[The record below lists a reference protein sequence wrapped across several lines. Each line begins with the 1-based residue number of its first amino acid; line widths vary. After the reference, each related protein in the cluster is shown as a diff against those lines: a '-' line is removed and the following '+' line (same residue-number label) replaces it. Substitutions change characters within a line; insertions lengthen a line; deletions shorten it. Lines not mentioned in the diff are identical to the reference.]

1 MSRLLAVASFWI
13 VSSVVAFVGVVGGC
27 GGGSTQEVERPKPDV
42 TKSLPATLEA
52 QHPRRG
58 DPRALRVHV
67 YADTGVRALPH
78 WKEELTDQLDY
89 AGQLLSPL
97 LGVRLTVDSIK
108 DWDHAGNDVREA
120 LKALNDVEKPDDD
133 TVWVI
138 GYITPGDAAQ
148 RAFSELGAGDLLGR
162 RVVVR
167 AWAEKPE
174 TELVSARLP
183 DVEGAARAELIA
195 AHKRHKQT
203 VVLLH
208 TLAQTLGA
216 IDEADPTWIQH
227 PLYSAKQSTFSERN
241 RDLMQLAI
249 DARLGGGTDQVIA
262 HDLLEAI
269 EKSDWGGWVPNS
281 HDDVVKML
289 RNRLDAAKAG
299 KTAADVPPAAYEQF
313 DRVRELAKRGEF
325 SRGLVELDNLMQAY
339 PGNPAMQEEKCEL
352 MLAKPTTAPGTKP
365 AGKGAPPAPKGAPPP
380 VVEQLA
386 VTEKATRQ
394 ACARVSELAPG
405 DPSPHLAVAEAL
417 LHLPKP
423 DVAGARSELVQA
435 ATKIANLKTGQPE
448 AWNKLIAL
456 YAGINALT
464 WTEDAIAAAKIDKH
478 PAAAEV
484 AQSRVRYG
492 VPRGAKFVKPEDE
505 SALVTQTRAAIGAIG
520 GGKLADGERMIA
532 AAEKKWPGAP
542 GLEAMRCDLAFRQ
555 SNIGAANAAC
565 ARSLAVDPDES
576 WALYLSGVLAL
587 KDTSAS
593 GTKTGIE
600 RLKHAIA
607 VDPELG
613 QAWRA
618 LGKAY
623 DRAHDQAAH
632 DDLAQKYQ
640 AKFSQALP

>member
-1 MSRLLAVASFWI
+1 
-13 VSSVVAFVGVVGGC
+13 
-27 GGGSTQEVERPKPDV
+27 
-42 TKSLPATLEA
+42 
-52 QHPRRG
+52 
-58 DPRALRVHV
+58 
-67 YADTGVRALPH
+67 
-78 WKEELTDQLDY
+78 
-89 AGQLLSPL
+89 
-97 LGVRLTVDSIK
+97 
-108 DWDHAGNDVREA
+108 
-120 LKALNDVEKPDDD
+120 
-133 TVWVI
+133 
-138 GYITPGDAAQ
+138 
-148 RAFSELGAGDLLGR
+148 
-162 RVVVR
+162 
-167 AWAEKPE
+167 
-174 TELVSARLP
+174 
-183 DVEGAARAELIA
+183 
-195 AHKRHKQT
+195 
-203 VVLLH
+203 
-208 TLAQTLGA
+208 
-216 IDEADPTWIQH
+216 
-227 PLYSAKQSTFSERN
+227 
-241 RDLMQLAI
+241 
-249 DARLGGGTDQVIA
+249 
-262 HDLLEAI
+262 
-269 EKSDWGGWVPNS
+269 
-281 HDDVVKML
+281 
-289 RNRLDAAKAG
+289 
-299 KTAADVPPAAYEQF
+299 
-313 DRVRELAKRGEF
+313 
-325 SRGLVELDNLMQAY
+325 
-339 PGNPAMQEEKCEL
+339 
-352 MLAKPTTAPGTKP
+352 
-365 AGKGAPPAPKGAPPP
+365 

-423 DVAGARSELVQA
+423 DVVGARAELVQA

-478 PAAAEV
+478 PAAAEI

-520 GGKLADGERMIA
+520 GGKLPEGERMIA

-555 SNIGAANAAC
+555 SNISAATAAC
-565 ARSLAVDPDES
+565 NRALSVDPDES
-576 WALYLSGVLAL
+576 WALYLSGVLSL

-593 GTKTGIE
+593 GTKAGIE
-600 RLKHAIA
+600 TLKHAIA

-640 AKFSQALP
+640 AKFSQTLP

>member
-1 MSRLLAVASFWI
+1 
-13 VSSVVAFVGVVGGC
+13 
-27 GGGSTQEVERPKPDV
+27 
-42 TKSLPATLEA
+42 
-52 QHPRRG
+52 
-58 DPRALRVHV
+58 
-67 YADTGVRALPH
+67 
-78 WKEELTDQLDY
+78 
-89 AGQLLSPL
+89 
-97 LGVRLTVDSIK
+97 
-108 DWDHAGNDVREA
+108 
-120 LKALNDVEKPDDD
+120 
-133 TVWVI
+133 
-138 GYITPGDAAQ
+138 
-148 RAFSELGAGDLLGR
+148 
-162 RVVVR
+162 
-167 AWAEKPE
+167 
-174 TELVSARLP
+174 
-183 DVEGAARAELIA
+183 
-195 AHKRHKQT
+195 
-203 VVLLH
+203 
-208 TLAQTLGA
+208 
-216 IDEADPTWIQH
+216 
-227 PLYSAKQSTFSERN
+227 
-241 RDLMQLAI
+241 
-249 DARLGGGTDQVIA
+249 
-262 HDLLEAI
+262 
-269 EKSDWGGWVPNS
+269 
-281 HDDVVKML
+281 
-289 RNRLDAAKAG
+289 
-299 KTAADVPPAAYEQF
+299 
-313 DRVRELAKRGEF
+313 
-325 SRGLVELDNLMQAY
+325 
-339 PGNPAMQEEKCEL
+339 
-352 MLAKPTTAPGTKP
+352 MLAKPTTTAK
-365 AGKGAPPAPKGAPPP
+365 PAPKGAPPVP
-380 VVEQLA
+380 VEQLA

-405 DPSPHLAVAEAL
+405 DPSPHLAVGEAL

-423 DVAGARSELVQA
+423 DVAGARTELVQA

-464 WTEDAIAAAKIDKH
+464 WTEEAISAAQIDKH

-505 SALVTQTRAAIGAIG
+505 SALVTQTRSAVAAIG

-555 SNIGAANAAC
+555 SNLDAARAAC
-565 ARSLAVDPDES
+565 NRSLAVDPDES

-593 GTKTGIE
+593 GTKTGIDK
-600 RLKHAIA
+600 LKHAIT

>member
-1 MSRLLAVASFWI
+1 MSRLLAVASLLI
-13 VSSVVAFVGVVGGC
+13 AC
-27 GGGSTQEVERPKPDV
+27 GGGTTPEVAHPKADV

-52 QHPRRG
+52 AHPKTG
-58 DPRALRVHV
+58 DPRPLHVHV

-89 AGQLLSPL
+89 AGQLLTPL

-108 DWDHAGNDVREA
+108 DWEHAGTDVREA
-120 LKALNDVEKPDDD
+120 LKALNEVEKPDDE

-148 RAFSELGAGDLLGR
+148 KAFSELGAGDLLGR

-174 TELVSARLP
+174 TELLAASLP
-183 DVEGAARAELIA
+183 DVEGAQRAEVIA
-195 AHKRHKQT
+195 AHKRHKQS

-241 RDLMQLAI
+241 RDLLQLAI
-249 DARLGGGTDQVIA
+249 DARLSGHPDQAIA
-262 HDLLEAI
+262 HDLLEEI
-269 EKSDWGGWVPNS
+269 MKSDWGGWVPNS
-281 HDDVVKML
+281 HDEVVKML
-289 RNRLDAAKAG
+289 RNMLDAAKAG

-325 SRGLVELDNLMQAY
+325 SRGLAELDNLMQAY
-339 PGNPAMQEEKCEL
+339 PGNATMQEEKCEL
-352 MLAKPTTAPGTKP
+352 MLAKPTSTP
-365 AGKGAPPAPKGAPPP
+365 AKPAPKGAPPAP
-380 VVEQLA
+380 PAPVEQLA
-386 VTEKATRQ
+386 VTDKATRQ

-405 DPSPHLAVAEAL
+405 DPSPHLAVAEAM

-423 DVAGARSELVQA
+423 DIAGARAELVQA
-435 ATKIANLKTGQPE
+435 ATKIENLKTGQPE
-448 AWNKLIAL
+448 AWTKLVAL

-464 WTEDAIAAAKIDKH
+464 WTEEAIAASKLDKS

-505 SALVTQTRAAIGAIG
+505 SALVTQTRAAVAAIG
-520 GGKLADGERMIA
+520 SGKLAEGERVLA
-532 AAEKKWPGAP
+532 AAEKRWPGAP
-542 GLEAMRCDLAFRQ
+542 GLAAMRCDLAFRQ

-565 ARSLAVDPDES
+565 NRALAVDPDES

-593 GTKTGIE
+593 GTKAGIAK
-600 RLKHAIA
+600 LKHAIT

-640 AKFSQALP
+640 AKFNQALP

>member
-1 MSRLLAVASFWI
+1 MSRLLVITSLLFA
-13 VSSVVAFVGVVGGC
+13 C
-27 GGGSTQEVERPKPDV
+27 GGGNTPEVSHPKADV

-52 QHPRRG
+52 AHPKIG
-58 DPRALRVHV
+58 DPRPLHVHV

-78 WKEELTDQLDY
+78 WKDELTDQLDY

-108 DWDHAGNDVREA
+108 DWDHTGSDVREA
-120 LKALNDVEKPDDD
+120 LKALNDVEKPADE

-138 GYITPGDAAQ
+138 GYITPGDAVQ
-148 RAFSELGAGDLLGR
+148 KAFSELGAGDLLGR

-167 AWAEKPE
+167 GWAEKPE
-174 TELVSARLP
+174 TDLLAASLP
-183 DVEGAARAELIA
+183 DVEGAQRAELIA

-227 PLYSAKQSTFSERN
+227 PLYSVKQSTFSERN
-241 RDLMQLAI
+241 RELMQIAI
-249 DARLGGGTDQVIA
+249 DARLGAGTDQTIA
-262 HDLLEAI
+262 HDLLENI
-269 EKSDWGGWVPNS
+269 EKGDWGGWVPNS
-281 HDDVVKML
+281 HDDTVKLL
-289 RNRLDAAKAG
+289 RNMLDAAKAG
-299 KTAADVPPAAYEQF
+299 KTAADVPPAVYEQF
-313 DRVRELAKRGEF
+313 DRVRELAKRGEVT
-325 SRGLVELDNLMQAY
+325 RGLAELDNLMQAY
-339 PGNPAMQEEKCEL
+339 PGNATMQETKCEL
-352 MLAKPTTAPGTKP
+352 LLAKPTSAPSTKP
-365 AGKGAPPAPKGAPPP
+365 PAKRAPPP
-380 VVEQLA
+380 PPPEYLG
-386 VTEKATRQ
+386 VTDKATRQ

-405 DPSPHLAVAEAL
+405 DPSPHFAVAEAL

-423 DVAGARSELVQA
+423 DIVGARAELVQA
-435 ATKIANLKTGQPE
+435 ATKIENLKTGQPE
-448 AWNKLIAL
+448 AWGKLVAL

-464 WTEDAIAAAKIDKH
+464 WTEEALAAGKLDKH

-505 SALVTQTRAAIGAIG
+505 SALVTQTRAAISAIG
-520 GGKLADGERMIA
+520 SGKLADGERLLA
-532 AAEKKWPGAP
+532 AAEKKWPNAP
-542 GLEAMRCDLAFRQ
+542 GLQAMRCDLAFRQ

-565 ARSLAVDPDES
+565 NRALAVDPDES

-593 GTKTGIE
+593 GTKAGIE
-600 RLKHAIA
+600 KLKHAIT

-640 AKFSQALP
+640 AKFNQALP

>member
-13 VSSVVAFVGVVGGC
+13 VFGGC
-27 GGGSTQEVERPKPDV
+27 GGGSTQEIERPKVDV

-52 QHPRRG
+52 AHPRRG
-58 DPRALRVHV
+58 DPRALHVHV

-108 DWDHAGNDVREA
+108 DWNHTGNDVREA
-120 LKALNDVEKPDDD
+120 LKALNEVEKPDDD

-138 GYITPGDAAQ
+138 GYITQGDAAQ

-174 TELVSARLP
+174 TELVAARLP
-183 DVEGAARAELIA
+183 DVEGAARTELIA
-195 AHKRHKQT
+195 AHERHKQT

-281 HDDVVKML
+281 HDDVVKTL
-289 RNRLDAAKAG
+289 RNMLDAAKAG

-325 SRGLVELDNLMQAY
+325 SRGLAELDNLMQAY

-352 MLAKPTTAPGTKP
+352 MLAKPTTPPGTRP
-365 AGKGAPPAPKGAPPP
+365 APKGAPPAPKGAPPP

-386 VTEKATRQ
+386 VTETATRQ

-423 DVAGARSELVQA
+423 DVAGARAELVQA

-448 AWNKLIAL
+448 AWNRLIAL

-464 WTEDAIAAAKIDKH
+464 WTEDAIAAAKADKH
-478 PAAAEV
+478 PAAAEI

-505 SALVTQTRAAIGAIG
+505 SALVTETRAAISAIG
-520 GGKLADGERMIA
+520 AGKLPEGERMIA
-532 AAEKKWPGAP
+532 AAEKKWRGAP

-555 SNIGAANAAC
+555 SNLDAARAAC
-565 ARSLAVDPDES
+565 ARALAVDPDES

-600 RLKHAIA
+600 RLEHAIT

-623 DRAHDQAAH
+623 ARAHDQAAH

>member
-1 MSRLLAVASFWI
+1 MSRMLAVASSCI
-13 VSSVVAFVGVVGGC
+13 VYSLVGGC
-27 GGGSTQEVERPKPDV
+27 GGGGTQEVERPKVDV

-52 QHPRRG
+52 AHPKKG
-58 DPRALRVHV
+58 DPRPLHVHV

-120 LKALNDVEKPDDD
+120 LKALHDVEKPDDD

-174 TELVSARLP
+174 TELVAARLP
-183 DVEGAARAELIA
+183 DVEGSARTELIS

-289 RNRLDAAKAG
+289 RNMLDAAKVG

-325 SRGLVELDNLMQAY
+325 SRGLAELDNLMQAY
-339 PGNPAMQEEKCEL
+339 PGNATMQEEKCEL
-352 MLAKPTTAPGTKP
+352 MLAKPTTTAK
-365 AGKGAPPAPKGAPPP
+365 PAPKGAPPAP
-380 VVEQLA
+380 VEQLA

-405 DPSPHLAVAEAL
+405 DPSPHLAVGEAL

-423 DVAGARSELVQA
+423 DIAGARAELVQA

-464 WTEDAIAAAKIDKH
+464 WTEDAIADAKIDKH

-505 SALVTQTRAAIGAIG
+505 SALVTQTRAAVAAIG

-555 SNIGAANAAC
+555 SNLDAARAAC
-565 ARSLAVDPDES
+565 NRSLAVDPDES

-593 GTKTGIE
+593 GTKTGIDK
-600 RLKHAIA
+600 LKHAIT

>member
-1 MSRLLAVASFWI
+1 
-13 VSSVVAFVGVVGGC
+13 
-27 GGGSTQEVERPKPDV
+27 
-42 TKSLPATLEA
+42 
-52 QHPRRG
+52 
-58 DPRALRVHV
+58 
-67 YADTGVRALPH
+67 
-78 WKEELTDQLDY
+78 
-89 AGQLLSPL
+89 
-97 LGVRLTVDSIK
+97 
-108 DWDHAGNDVREA
+108 HAGTDVREA
-120 LKALNDVEKPDDD
+120 LKALNEVEKPDDE

-148 RAFSELGAGDLLGR
+148 KAFSELGAGDLLGR

-174 TELVSARLP
+174 TDLLAASLP
-183 DVEGAARAELIA
+183 DVEGGQRAEVIS

-241 RDLMQLAI
+241 RDLMQLAM
-249 DARLGGGTDQVIA
+249 DARLGGRTDQVIA
-262 HDLLEAI
+262 HDLLEEI
-269 EKSDWGGWVPNS
+269 MKSDWGGWVPNS
-281 HDDVVKML
+281 HDEVVKML
-289 RNRLDAAKAG
+289 RNMLDAAKAG

-313 DRVRELAKRGEF
+313 DRVRELAKRGEL
-325 SRGLVELDNLMQAY
+325 SRGLAELDILMQAY
-339 PGNPAMQEEKCEL
+339 PGNATMQEEKCEL
-352 MLAKPTTAPGTKP
+352 MLAKPTSAPAK
-365 AGKGAPPAPKGAPPP
+365 PAPKGAPPAP
-380 VVEQLA
+380 PAPVEQLA
-386 VTEKATRQ
+386 VTDKATRQ
-394 ACARVSELAPG
+394 VCARVSELAPG
-405 DPSPHLAVAEAL
+405 DPSPHFAVAEAL

-423 DVAGARSELVQA
+423 DVAGARAELVQA
-435 ATKIANLKTGQPE
+435 ATKIANLKIGQPE
-448 AWNKLIAL
+448 AWTKLVAL

-464 WTEDAIAAAKIDKH
+464 WTEEAIAAGKLDKA

-505 SALVTQTRAAIGAIG
+505 SALVTQTRAAVAAIG
-520 GGKLADGERMIA
+520 SGKLADGERLLA
-532 AAEKKWPGAP
+532 AAEKRWPGAP
-542 GLEAMRCDLAFRQ
+542 GLAAMRCDLAFRQ

-565 ARSLAVDPDES
+565 NRALAVDPDES

-593 GTKTGIE
+593 GTKAGIAK
-600 RLKHAIA
+600 LKRAIT

-640 AKFSQALP
+640 AKFNQALP